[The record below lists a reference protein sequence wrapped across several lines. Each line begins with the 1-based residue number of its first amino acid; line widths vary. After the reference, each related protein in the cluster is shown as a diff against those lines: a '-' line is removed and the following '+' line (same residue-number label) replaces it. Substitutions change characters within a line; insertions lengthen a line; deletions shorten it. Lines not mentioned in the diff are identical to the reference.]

1 MNQVHSDKVKVVKS
15 IADALVVEEV
25 DAQVTREKNI
35 ALAVMTADCLPVLL
49 RSIDGDVVAAVHC
62 GWKGLASNVL
72 ENTILA
78 MNCERNKIMAWLGPC
93 IGEKCFEVG
102 KEVKQIFE
110 DKNLA
115 LGQFFKQTDEVH
127 YLADLKGIA
136 KFILNTILIRQPS
149 INIYGAPIGSIICQI
164 ISFGYC
170 FTMLSK
176 SVSLKLSFKKY
187 IIKPLFCSV
196 VMGISAY
203 FAHKAILYIT
213 GVNIIALIISSIIA
227 VMIYAFM
234 ILLTN
239 SLSKEEGVTLEEVI
253 KASKTYVLDTV
264 YKIMPKE
271 KGEN

>member
-1 MNQVHSDKVKVVKS
+1 MLTKDCIVFPEFKVLNNEENVCANVRSLFTTRIGGVSSGCYASNNLGLHVNDDKKSVLENRKQLTQFINNNFLQNQNDKTITISWMNQVHSDKVKVVKS

-136 KFILNTILIRQPS
+136 KFILNQL
-149 INIYGAPIGSIICQI
+149 NVYNV
-164 ISFGYC
+164 
-170 FTMLSK
+170 
-176 SVSLKLSFKKY
+176 SVNEECTYSNVDKY
-187 IIKPLFCSV
+187 YSYRKE
-196 VMGISAY
+196 
-203 FAHKAILYIT
+203 KIT
-213 GVNIIALIISSIIA
+213 GRMA
-227 VMIYAFM
+227 
-234 ILLTN
+234 
-239 SLSKEEGVTLEEVI
+239 GVI
-253 KASKTYVLDTV
+253 W
-264 YKIMPKE
+264 I
-271 KGEN
+271 

>member
-1 MNQVHSDKVKVVKS
+1 MLPLSNSAEKSGAVSPTLTSVVFS
-15 IADALVVEEV
+15 CVYFSSLIQLVEARRLIA
-25 DAQVTREKNI
+25 REKNI

-136 KFILNTILIRQPS
+136 KFILNQL
-149 INIYGAPIGSIICQI
+149 NVYNV
-164 ISFGYC
+164 
-170 FTMLSK
+170 
-176 SVSLKLSFKKY
+176 SVNEECTYSNVDKYYSYKK
-187 IIKPLFCSV
+187 K
-196 VMGISAY
+196 
-203 FAHKAILYIT
+203 KIT
-213 GVNIIALIISSIIA
+213 GRMAGVIWKQKKKSSLNLEL
-227 VMIYAFM
+227 FK
-234 ILLTN
+234 LL
-239 SLSKEEGVTLEEVI
+239 SM
-253 KASKTYVLDTV
+253 YV
-264 YKIMPKE
+264 YSR
-271 KGEN
+271 G

>member
-1 MNQVHSDKVKVVKS
+1 MLTKDCIVFPEFKVLNNEENVCDNVRSLFTTRIGGVSSGCYASNNLGLHVNDDKKSVLENRKQLTQFINNNFLQNQNDNSITISWMNQVHSDKVKVVKS

-93 IGEKCFEVG
+93 IGKKCFEVG

-136 KFILNTILIRQPS
+136 KFILNQL
-149 INIYGAPIGSIICQI
+149 NVYNV
-164 ISFGYC
+164 
-170 FTMLSK
+170 
-176 SVSLKLSFKKY
+176 SVNEECTYSNVDKY
-187 IIKPLFCSV
+187 YSYRKE
-196 VMGISAY
+196 
-203 FAHKAILYIT
+203 KIT
-213 GVNIIALIISSIIA
+213 GRMA
-227 VMIYAFM
+227 
-234 ILLTN
+234 
-239 SLSKEEGVTLEEVI
+239 GVI
-253 KASKTYVLDTV
+253 W
-264 YKIMPKE
+264 I
-271 KGEN
+271 